1 MPRNFI
7 CIWKIP
13 KTFVYLCKEKTMTE
27 DELKQK
33 MDDDFKN
40 LSPIIDK
47 MTHLIMDA
55 YEQGVNF
62 GIELGKEFKK

>member
-1 MPRNFI
+1 
-7 CIWKIP
+7 
-13 KTFVYLCKEKTMTE
+13 MTE

-33 MDDDFKN
+33 MNDDFKN